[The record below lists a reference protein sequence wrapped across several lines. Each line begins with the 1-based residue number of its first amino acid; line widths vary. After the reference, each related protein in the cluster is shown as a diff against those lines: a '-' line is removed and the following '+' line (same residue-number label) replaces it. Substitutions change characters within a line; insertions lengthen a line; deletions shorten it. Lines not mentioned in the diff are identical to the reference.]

1 MPSSTLL
8 LGRRRTAAPPS
19 ATPKGYPHGKLAGV
33 KKKRIFGNKK
43 FRCWKPKKH
52 SIVVVSLFVWSTVPN
67 PCGIE
72 GAAHANTHAILWSP
86 PHRCRNVCII
96 SSKTC
101 GHPARRRR
109 TNAISWLSSAPPR
122 DVQDGAMCPN
132 SSRIPWDDT
141 IEDAGFHSQ
150 NGAWCVMTRSVRFVQ
165 KKKTRSVR
173 MWLTYRGDARGVV
186 VWRDDVCCLV
196 RQGTDASSSHGG
208 KEFDRGSRKP
218 ARQARWDPRP
228 IDAWHNILA

>member
-1 MPSSTLL
+1 MPAAAPSPPPPPPKLYAVVASAPPWPNRYPHCPGRRHIDNDLRRAGMPSSTLL

-122 DVQDGAMCPN
+122 DVQNVRCVQTP
-132 SSRIPWDDT
+132 P
-141 IEDAGFHSQ
+141 GFR
-150 NGAWCVMTRSVRFVQ
+150 GMTRSKMRVFIAKMVP
-165 KKKTRSVR
+165 
-173 MWLTYRGDARGVV
+173 GA
-186 VWRDDVCCLV
+186 
-196 RQGTDASSSHGG
+196 
-208 KEFDRGSRKP
+208 
-218 ARQARWDPRP
+218 
-228 IDAWHNILA
+228 